1 MAHRYGATI
10 ISTARQVKEKLAAKS
25 IDADFILSYIN
36 GQLFTTPVFCHM
48 NFLCACILAV
58 TLMLPFSAT
67 ADVGPADYR
76 RSAVAGMF
84 YPGDGRALAQM
95 IARLTQQAEQTAIA
109 LPADRPLRALIMPH
123 AGYTYSG
130 LAAAHAAAALK
141 NRRFEKIIVMGP
153 DHHVGFQ
160 GCAVDDVDAYRTPLG
175 DIPLHPDARRL
186 RRLSEAVIRPPA
198 VSAAREHSVEVIL
211 PFLQSWL
218 PPFSVIPMVTGR
230 VAPGIISQ
238 QIAPLL
244 DDKTL
249 VIASSDLSHYLPY
262 NQAVATDRETI
273 ARILDL
279 ETDMLMNSQ
288 NRACGKIPIAV
299 VINLARL
306 YNWEPILIHYSNSG
320 DSSSNR
326 DRVVGYSVIAFY
338 GGQSMAK
345 KITKKQG
352 AALVQLARKTIFERL
367 GLKAENPEI
376 DFENDPVLQERAGT
390 FVTLTIDGALRGCIG
405 SLTADES
412 IISGVKR
419 NAVNAA
425 FQDPRFPPLTEEE
438 AGRMAVE
445 VSILTEAQ
453 PLAYKNPK
461 DLLAKLTPRVDGVI
475 IQKGLAR
482 ATFLPQVWE
491 QLPDKDTFLEH
502 LCTKAGLPPN
512 AWEHQDLNVFT
523 YQVQSF
529 ESKK

>member
-1 MAHRYGATI
+1 
-10 ISTARQVKEKLAAKS
+10 
-25 IDADFILSYIN
+25 
-36 GQLFTTPVFCHM
+36 
-48 NFLCACILAV
+48 
-58 TLMLPFSAT
+58 
-67 ADVGPADYR
+67 
-76 RSAVAGMF
+76 
-84 YPGDGRALAQM
+84 
-95 IARLTQQAEQTAIA
+95 
-109 LPADRPLRALIMPH
+109 
-123 AGYTYSG
+123 
-130 LAAAHAAAALK
+130 
-141 NRRFEKIIVMGP
+141 
-153 DHHVGFQ
+153 
-160 GCAVDDVDAYRTPLG
+160 
-175 DIPLHPDARRL
+175 
-186 RRLSEAVIRPPA
+186 
-198 VSAAREHSVEVIL
+198 
-211 PFLQSWL
+211 
-218 PPFSVIPMVTGR
+218 
-230 VAPGIISQ
+230 
-238 QIAPLL
+238 
-244 DDKTL
+244 
-249 VIASSDLSHYLPY
+249 
-262 NQAVATDRETI
+262 
-273 ARILDL
+273 
-279 ETDMLMNSQ
+279 
-288 NRACGKIPIAV
+288 
-299 VINLARL
+299 
-306 YNWEPILIHYSNSG
+306 
-320 DSSSNR
+320 
-326 DRVVGYSVIAFY
+326 
-338 GGQSMAK
+338 MAK

-425 FQDPRFPPLTEEE
+425 FQDPRFPPLTKDE

-445 VSILTEAQ
+445 VSILSEAQ